1 MKVFLLKSI
10 PLLVLLLVGCSE
22 DPSSQEKPVNP
33 EKPVVPELAL
43 SVKELNFSD
52 DGGKKTLLVT
62 SNTNWSISGGNSW
75 CSVDMTS
82 GTQTQTVTV
91 NTQANSEYDDRNI
104 TLTVQAGTL
113 TQSFVVN
120 QRRKDA
126 LTVTRTNFDVDGTGV
141 TIAIEVKHNIDFTVE
156 NQNAWIT
163 SVQTK
168 GLSSTLLQYQVEPN
182 MRAFARSGVVVI
194 RSGERSEAVMIR
206 QAAYIPKKVI
216 DVPAEGGTI
225 QVTPTDLSYSSKS
238 EYKIYK
244 TSPWI
249 RQTLEDHSAVL
260 PDKTWQLTVDKNE
273 MAESRTGEIVFSIF
287 SPSHLDTI
295 IVRQAASGETPTL
308 LVSQSRYQVTAAGE
322 TISLEVKHNVDVT
335 MEVLPEYAS
344 WILAPTTKALQ
355 ATTRSFTIA
364 ANITD
369 QIREGKIVVKD
380 LAGKL
385 SDTVYITQG
394 ENIASSLILDRK
406 TVTVSNGSVSRTFQ
420 VNVTTSDAFQV
431 LLKDIPWCQ
440 LISQEKIDNKTTRY
454 TFTLEAYNG
463 NTWRTG
469 QIEFKTA
476 TTTERLSVLHY
487 ATNITLYLDGAQ
499 PLRSV
504 IPLPALQGCSSL
516 TLQGTLCED
525 DFTLVRTQASSRLL
539 NKLDISATTCRTAP
553 ANAFKGMGITHL
565 ILPNRLE
572 IIGDAAFKDVTKLTS
587 IVIPET
593 VTTIG
598 ASAFE
603 NCTGISDI
611 NIPNSVSNI
620 GINAFKYCAKIK
632 TIALSDQIRSIE
644 NGTFQ
649 DCRNLMTIRLPTQL
663 TRINQE
669 AFSGCSAL
677 TAITLPES
685 LTFIGPGAFTVCS
698 SLTAIK
704 LPNGIKSIEAG
715 VFYHTGLT
723 SVVLPEK
730 LQSIGAQAFAGCPFD
745 NIQLPQTITTIDT
758 RAFAECKNL
767 TSLSIP
773 DHVLK
778 IADELCRSCSQL
790 QTVQLPV
797 SLSAIGDLAFANCP
811 RLLTLTIPA
820 SVTDL
825 GDKIVYVP
833 YDVRTNQALKLHI
846 RSAQPPKITL
856 NTFLSP
862 GVQSVSISLSRQ
874 SSATYQ
880 AAPVWQYLTNGGTI
894 PHTIQVYT
902 NEGWLTLK
910 GEQPV
915 YFSYSANY

>member
-1 MKVFLLKSI
+1 M
-10 PLLVLLLVGCSE
+10 
-22 DPSSQEKPVNP
+22 
-33 EKPVVPELAL
+33 
-43 SVKELNFSD
+43 
-52 DGGKKTLLVT
+52 
-62 SNTNWSISGGNSW
+62 
-75 CSVDMTS
+75 
-82 GTQTQTVTV
+82 
-91 NTQANSEYDDRNI
+91 R
-104 TLTVQAGTL
+104 
-113 TQSFVVN
+113 SF
-120 QRRKDA
+120 D
-126 LTVTRTNFDVDGTGV
+126 
-141 TIAIEVKHNIDFTVE
+141 
-156 NQNAWIT
+156 
-163 SVQTK
+163 
-168 GLSSTLLQYQVEPN
+168 
-182 MRAFARSGVVVI
+182 RSGVIII
-194 RSGERSEAVMIR
+194 RAGERSETITIR

-216 DVPAEGGTI
+216 HVPAEGGTI

-249 RQTLEDHSAVL
+249 RQTLEDLSAIL

-273 MAESRTGEIVFSIF
+273 LAESRTGEIVFSIF

-344 WILAPTTKALQ
+344 WILVPATKALQ
-355 ATTRSFTIA
+355 ATTRNFTVA
-364 ANITD
+364 ANATN
-369 QIREGKIVVKD
+369 QVREGKIVVKD
-380 LAGKL
+380 LVGKL
-385 SDTVYITQG
+385 SDTVYITQS
-394 ENIASSLILDRK
+394 EHIASSLVLDRK
-406 TVTVSNGSVSRTFQ
+406 TVAVSNGSVSRTFQ

-440 LISQEKIDNKTTRY
+440 LSRQEKIDNKTTRY
-454 TFTLEAYNG
+454 TFGLESYNG
-463 NTWRTG
+463 NTWRIG

-476 TTTERLSVLHY
+476 TTTETLSVLHY
-487 ATNITLYLDGAQ
+487 APNITLYLDRLQ

-525 DFTLVRTQASSRLL
+525 DFTLIRTGSSPHLL
-539 NKLDISATTCRTAP
+539 SKVDIRATSCRMLP
-553 ANAFKGMGITHL
+553 SNAFMGMGLTSL
-565 ILPNRLE
+565 TLPDQLE
-572 IIGDAAFKDVTKLTS
+572 AIGDGAFKDMTKLTS
-587 IVIPET
+587 ITIPET

-603 NCTGISDI
+603 NCTGISNI
-611 NIPNSVSNI
+611 NIPNRASNI
-620 GINAFKYCAKIK
+620 GSNAFKSCAKIK
-632 TIALSDQIRSIE
+632 TIELPDQIRFIE

-649 DCRNLMTIRLPTQL
+649 DCRNLTSIRLPAQL
-663 TRINQE
+663 MRINQV

-698 SLTAIK
+698 SLTTIK
-704 LPNGIKSIEAG
+704 LPNAIKSIEAG
-715 VFYHTGLT
+715 VFYHSGLT
-723 SVVLPEK
+723 SVVLPEQ

-767 TSLSIP
+767 TSFNIP
-773 DHVLK
+773 DHVLE
-778 IADELCRSCSQL
+778 IADELCRSCPQL

-797 SLSAIGDLAFANCP
+797 SLSTIGDLAFANCP
-811 RLLTLTIPA
+811 KLTTLTIPA

-825 GDKIVYVP
+825 GDKIVYLP
-833 YDVRTNQALKLHI
+833 FDVRTNQALKLYML
-846 RSAQPPKITL
+846 SPQAPKITL
-856 NTFLSP
+856 ITFLSP
-862 GVQSVSISLSRQ
+862 GVQSVSISLPRQ

-880 AAPVWQYLTNGGTI
+880 AAPVWQYLMNGGTI
-894 PHTIQVYT
+894 PHTIRVYT

-915 YFSYSANY
+915 YFSYSTDY